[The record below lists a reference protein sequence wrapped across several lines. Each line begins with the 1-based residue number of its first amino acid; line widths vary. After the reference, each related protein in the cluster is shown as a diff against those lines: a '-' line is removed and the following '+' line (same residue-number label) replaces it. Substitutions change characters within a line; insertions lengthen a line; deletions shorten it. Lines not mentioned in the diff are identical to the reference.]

1 MSTRFNI
8 QTAGTADFSK
18 IKIDGIKTNK
28 YGGRS
33 ARINYD
39 GGRFLLQTP
48 RMRLPYGLGV
58 YEEKDAEGRVTKTR
72 YSLDFSFG
80 GYKADERNSEK
91 PLVKRFYE
99 WVDKFETYV
108 KEQAKKNSYTW
119 VGEPDASEATIRAL
133 FRPIIKH
140 HRDKTTGK
148 ITGLYPPTMKAN
160 VGFWDGRFTVDVY
173 DQNR

>member
-1 MSTRFNI
+1 MASRFNI

-48 RMRLPYGLGV
+48 RMRLPYGIGV

-99 WVDKFETYV
+99 WMDKFETYV
-108 KEQAKKNSYTW
+108 KDQAKKNSYTW
-119 VGEPDASEATIRAL
+119 WENPMRRKQPSVLSSALSSSITATRLRERLPASIL
-133 FRPIIKH
+133 
-140 HRDKTTGK
+140 
-148 ITGLYPPTMKAN
+148 LL
-160 VGFWDGRFTVDVY
+160 
-173 DQNR
+173 